1 MKKLLII
8 VGLPGSGKDTQIEAL
23 AERRKL
29 TVIRVGDLVREKAKN
44 DERVA
49 RDLKE
54 GNLADDAMVNEL
66 IASEINNAGAADY
79 LVSDGFP
86 RDLDQAKWLDDFL
99 RKNNVELDKVMFIKV
114 DDAVALERLL
124 KRGRDDDNE
133 ATIKH
138 RVGVFHRQTDEVVE
152 YYQNSGKLV
161 EIDGNG
167 TPTEVIED
175 IKAELGW

>member
-1 MKKLLII
+1 M
-8 VGLPGSGKDTQIEAL
+8 
-23 AERRKL
+23 
-29 TVIRVGDLVREKAKN
+29 KAKS

-66 IASEINNAGAADY
+66 IASEINSAGADDY

-138 RVGVFHRQTDEVVE
+138 RIGVFHSQTDEVVE

-161 EIDGNG
+161 EIDGSG
-167 TPTEVIED
+167 TPAEVIED
-175 IKAELGW
+175 MKVELGW